1 MGWQA
6 RATVARLNNLAK
18 PVNPQ
23 NPTIEEVPD
32 DEDMDFE
39 DEDYLEHGF
48 FFLDQEPTSE
58 EDSDLDGF
66 DTDEEVDEGELKGL
80 ENKADIA
87 HFNAVLAHAQAMA
100 IKAEREAA
108 GEKPKRKWHYM
119 GNSVCTKWHHTQKH
133 QELAATGQKLISS
146 MFMKKVTESTPME
159 EKEGPPDAIGIAD
172 DSDSS
177 DEGDDE
183 IETSLKQ
190 LFPGEHEVSVL
201 WSMKNKWI
209 LLNLTRPLAVNQT
222 RTHHILP
229 RVMVLLLLKW
239 EKKLKYYFK
248 TFTKAD
254 IPKTTVLKQLQI
266 SS

>member
-1 MGWQA
+1 
-6 RATVARLNNLAK
+6 
-18 PVNPQ
+18 VNPQ

-108 GEKPKRKWHYM
+108 GEKPKRK
-119 GNSVCTKWHHTQKH
+119 
-133 QELAATGQKLISS
+133 
-146 MFMKKVTESTPME
+146 
-159 EKEGPPDAIGIAD
+159 
-172 DSDSS
+172 
-177 DEGDDE
+177 
-183 IETSLKQ
+183 
-190 LFPGEHEVSVL
+190 
-201 WSMKNKWI
+201 
-209 LLNLTRPLAVNQT
+209 
-222 RTHHILP
+222 
-229 RVMVLLLLKW
+229 
-239 EKKLKYYFK
+239 
-248 TFTKAD
+248 
-254 IPKTTVLKQLQI
+254 
-266 SS
+266 